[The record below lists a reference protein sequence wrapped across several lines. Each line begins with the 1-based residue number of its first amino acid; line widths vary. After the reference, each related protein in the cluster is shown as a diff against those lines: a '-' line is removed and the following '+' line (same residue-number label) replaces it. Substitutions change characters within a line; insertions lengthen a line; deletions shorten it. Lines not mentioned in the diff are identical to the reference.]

1 MSIKVDIEVEKLIND
16 YQFLNLYFETR
27 YEYINQRTSITKIF
41 FKNDIIF
48 EERLSNWH
56 KNIEKDKYISVVKEY
71 ILSTPKI
78 LKAIERYIV
87 NKNKFLTLISDK
99 EKEIKEKFE
108 EVFCDFDSD
117 YDYSSSITIDF
128 IQFRD
133 WNNNT
138 YRDIFSTSPI
148 NTNYISDI
156 YEIYILSSNY
166 DKIEINNISDELI
179 DKINSKL
186 NIYYVF
192 LEKLLF
198 FTRVI
203 KVNTLLSN
211 YRRDS
216 FNKVDFKYYETKFY
230 SFDKDIDFSN
240 ARKYDSGF
248 IGID

>member
-1 MSIKVDIEVEKLIND
+1 MSIKIDVEIEKLIND
-16 YQFLNLYFETR
+16 YDFLKIYFEEKK
-27 YEYINQRTSITKIF
+27 EYINQRTTITQIF
-41 FKNDIIF
+41 FKNEKIF
-48 EERLSNWH
+48 EERLTNW
-56 KNIEKDKYISVVKEY
+56 KSSIGKERYISVVKEY

-78 LKAIERYIV
+78 LKAIKNYIV
-87 NKNKFLTLISDK
+87 NKNKYLTLISNK

-108 EVFCDFDSD
+108 DVFCDFDSD
-117 YDYSSSITIDF
+117 NNFTSKITIDF

-133 WNNNT
+133 WNNTT

-166 DKIEINNISDELI
+166 DKMEVNNISDELI
-179 DKINSKL
+179 DKINIKL
-186 NIYYVF
+186 NIYSVF

-211 YRRDS
+211 YRLDS
-216 FNKVDFKYYETKFY
+216 FNKVDFKYFETKFY
-230 SFDKDIDFSN
+230 SFDKNIDFSN
-240 ARKYDSGF
+240 ARKNDSGF